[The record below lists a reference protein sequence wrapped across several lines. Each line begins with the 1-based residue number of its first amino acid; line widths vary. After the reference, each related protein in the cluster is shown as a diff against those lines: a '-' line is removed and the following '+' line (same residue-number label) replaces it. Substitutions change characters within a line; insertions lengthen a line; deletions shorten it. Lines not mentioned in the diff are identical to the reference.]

1 MLSKICI
8 ISQNAVRSSRRK
20 NVLRLVARIK
30 LLLLGPLKNCEGKKQ
45 GNHKIKDCGLL
56 EMSNFGLKRMFLT
69 SKLEMNNSVFQH
81 CYMTQKHKFSC
92 SPWKKPTASAKNRT
106 RSHFFGCQ
114 SLTFLLGVMI
124 NPFSEVH
131 LSIGELA
138 IFPSHRSQRNDISK
152 SRRQRVK
159 VDGK

>member
-1 MLSKICI
+1 MLYDAKTQI
-8 ISQNAVRSSRRK
+8 
-20 NVLRLVARIK
+20 
-30 LLLLGPLKNCEGKKQ
+30 
-45 GNHKIKDCGLL
+45 
-56 EMSNFGLKRMFLT
+56 FMFTL
-69 SKLEMNNSVFQH
+69 
-81 CYMTQKHKFSC
+81 
-92 SPWKKPTASAKNRT
+92 KKPTASAKNRT

-138 IFPSHRSQRNDISK
+138 IFPSHRSQRNNISK

-159 VDGK
+159 KEMKRKGKKKKKEGEMAPTGLEPGTPESVPPDTVNKK